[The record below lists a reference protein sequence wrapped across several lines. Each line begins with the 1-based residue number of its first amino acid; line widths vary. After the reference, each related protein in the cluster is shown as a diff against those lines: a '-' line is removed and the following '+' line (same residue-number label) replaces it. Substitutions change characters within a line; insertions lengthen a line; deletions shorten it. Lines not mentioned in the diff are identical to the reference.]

1 MLSIWLDLEIIGRS
15 VFNQIQAQ
23 VDSVI
28 VPPGIGRIPLKILS
42 GFSGFKANQFKNW
55 VNIYSIPCLFAVLEA
70 DHLECWRHFI
80 LGCRILCKQ
89 KLTADEI
96 KLADALLL
104 QFCRRVERMYGQG
117 VITPN
122 MHLHC
127 HLKYVILDFG
137 PSYEFWLFPFERY
150 NGILGSYPTNNKN
163 IEPQIMH
170 RFLCDLSSSSFTFPS
185 EFAENFRDICESLD
199 ITKQSGSVV
208 DTQIGS
214 NPSDFIIPRHS
225 VYATFDKTD
234 LSNLKIL
241 CCKLFNH
248 TNSESL
254 VVNTVYLKYSSVTI
268 TQKLYN
274 SSDRSS
280 SPFVALATN
289 YDTNIFG
296 ASLST
301 FRDSNCRPVKIH
313 HYAKISYRI
322 DTSVSYLVVAVAS
335 WYYPHPDYSKV
346 GKPVQVWCDSMFE
359 SVGIHTFIPLNFLV
373 NWSMCSH
380 C

>member
-1 MLSIWLDLEIIGRS
+1 MKNFPGSVGSVNYSGFDRSSWILRTRSQHKTSIVEINKQSNKTNLLNAESRLGYRETILLKLPYFDPSKMLVIDPMHNLFLGTAKRMLSIWLDLEIIRRS
-15 VFNQIQAQ
+15 IFNQIQAQ

-42 GFSGFKANQFKNW
+42 GFSGFKADQFKNW

-70 DHLECWRHFI
+70 DHLECWRHFV

-104 QFCRRVERMYGQG
+104 QFCRGVERMYGQG

-122 MHLHC
+122 MHLHY
-127 HLKYVILDFG
+127 HLKGVILDFG

-150 NGILGSYPTNNKN
+150 NGILGCYPTNNKN

-170 RFLCDLSSSSFTFPS
+170 RFLRDLSSSSFTFPS
-185 EFAENFRDICESLD
+185 EFAENFRDICETLD
-199 ITKQSGSVV
+199 ITKQSSSVV

-214 NPSDFIIPRHS
+214 NPCDFIIPRHS

-254 VVNTVYLKYSSVTI
+254 VVNTVYFEILFGYYYTD
-268 TQKLYN
+268 TLQFM
-274 SSDRSS
+274 RS
-280 SPFVALATN
+280 L
-289 YDTNIFG
+289 IF
-296 ASLST
+296 SICCLS
-301 FRDSNCRPVKIH
+301 
-313 HYAKISYRI
+313 
-322 DTSVSYLVVAVAS
+322 
-335 WYYPHPDYSKV
+335 
-346 GKPVQVWCDSMFE
+346 
-359 SVGIHTFIPLNFLV
+359 
-373 NWSMCSH
+373 
-380 C
+380 